1 MITTELLEKAI
12 QASSEGFVIADAR
25 MKDNPL
31 IYVNPGFERLTGY
44 RSEEVLNRNCR
55 FLQGTDVKQPDLDT
69 LRQAMREGK
78 SCLVKLRN
86 YRKDGS
92 LFWNEL
98 SLSPVHDDSGTI
110 THFIGVQKD
119 ITARVTAETELQ
131 ESRQRLKRAMDSIEE
146 ANRNLE
152 QRVADRTEELRQVHE
167 ALVEKKKLAAIG
179 QFAAGIVHEIR
190 SPLSTLGMVLEYMRA
205 LALPDSANK
214 RLHLALD
221 EHARLARLLNEILL
235 YAKPHQLEMQ
245 PVDVFELISNV
256 LEVAKDT
263 PVCSNREICFETP
276 SVAHTVLG
284 DRDKLYEALLNLISN
299 ACEASSETD
308 PINILVKGPQQTAR
322 VIIEIHNWGEVI
334 TRENLPRLK
343 QPFFTTKREGTGLGL
358 AIVDRI
364 VAAHGGVLS
373 FDSSFEKGTTA
384 HIELQATI
392 ADEPDTV
399 SAESSM

>member
-1 MITTELLEKAI
+1 MITPELLEKAI

-44 RSEEVLNRNCR
+44 QSEEVLNKNCR
-55 FLQGTDVKQPDLDT
+55 FLQGTDVKQLGLDT
-69 LRQAMREGK
+69 LRQAMREGQP
-78 SCLVKLRN
+78 CLVKLRN

-98 SLSPVHDDSGTI
+98 SLSPVHDESGTI
-110 THFIGVQKD
+110 THFIGIQKD
-119 ITARVTAETELQ
+119 ITGRVTAETKLQ
-131 ESRQRLKRAMDSIEE
+131 ESRQHLKNAMDSIEE

-190 SPLSTLGMVLEYMRA
+190 SPLSTLGMVLEHMQK
-205 LALPDSANK
+205 LELPDSANK
-214 RLHLALD
+214 RLRLALD

-235 YAKPHQLEMQ
+235 YAKPHQLQMQ
-245 PVDVFELISNV
+245 PVDILELIQNV
-256 LEVAKDT
+256 LEVAEDT
-263 PVCSNREICFETP
+263 PACSNREIRFESS
-276 SVAHTVLG
+276 SVACNLLG

-299 ACEASSETD
+299 ACEASSETEAV
-308 PINILVKGPQQTAR
+308 NILVKGSQQTAK

-334 TRENLPRLK
+334 NRENLSRLK
-343 QPFFTTKREGTGLGL
+343 EPFFTTKRGGTGLGL

-364 VAAHGGVLS
+364 VAAHGGELS
-373 FDSSFEKGTTA
+373 FESSVEDGTTV
-384 HIELQATI
+384 HIELQAALAFLH
-392 ADEPDTV
+392 AD
-399 SAESSM
+399 